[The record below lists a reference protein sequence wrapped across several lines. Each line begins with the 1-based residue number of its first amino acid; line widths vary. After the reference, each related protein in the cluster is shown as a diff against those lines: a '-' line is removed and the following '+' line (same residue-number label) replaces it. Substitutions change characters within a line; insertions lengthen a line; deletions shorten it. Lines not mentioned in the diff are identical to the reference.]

1 MNILHPNPLQP
12 YCNAA
17 LLVVLQF
24 TLLVLK
30 VKGVRSNPI
39 IFNGFFSLTAK
50 SKYSW
55 IIILAGTNDIAH
67 NSHDRNRRAWDK
79 AAERII
85 NLHIT
90 SHRYGAKTVAVTI
103 PEMDCEESKRPPC
116 LHTHLERR
124 YINEKLRYYARSN
137 EFTILCDLADKFPRY
152 SLSSE
157 ERKQMWEV
165 GLHMKSAGYERM
177 AKIIYKD
184 LLAHV

>member
-1 MNILHPNPLQP
+1 M
-12 YCNAA
+12 
-17 LLVVLQF
+17 
-24 TLLVLK
+24 
-30 VKGVRSNPI
+30 
-39 IFNGFFSLTAK
+39 SLTAK

-67 NSHDRNRRAWDK
+67 NSHNRNRRAWDK
-79 AAERII
+79 AAEHII

-90 SHRYGAKTVAVTI
+90 SHRYGAKSVAVTI

-116 LHTHLERR
+116 LHTHLERK
-124 YINEKLRYYARSN
+124 YINEKLRYNARSN
-137 EFTILCDLADKFPRY
+137 EFTILCDLAEKFPRY

-177 AKIIYKD
+177 AEIIYKD